1 MKPGIFMRDKDASL
15 ANGAVTRMVPAPIS
29 QSPQFPARAETSSGI
44 ARLLGH
50 RFGDGLVYLRDES
63 ERKLF
68 KLAVELGLVSG
79 EGYLTPEGHS
89 FLAAHGSD

>member
-1 MKPGIFMRDKDASL
+1 MAQESTPKEPKSRDRSEAS
-15 ANGAVTRMVPAPIS
+15 S
-29 QSPQFPARAETSSGI
+29 CI

-63 ERKLF
+63 ERKSF
-68 KLAVELGLVSG
+68 ALAVEWGLISR

-89 FLAAHGSD
+89 FLAAHGGD

>member
-1 MKPGIFMRDKDASL
+1 
-15 ANGAVTRMVPAPIS
+15 MVQEPIS
-29 QSPQFPARAETSSGI
+29 KSPQSPDRPETNSGI

-68 KLAVELGLVSG
+68 RLAVESGLLSR

-89 FLAAHGSD
+89 FLADHGSD

>member
-1 MKPGIFMRDKDASL
+1 MAK
-15 ANGAVTRMVPAPIS
+15 APNS
-29 QSPQFPARAETSSGI
+29 ESPQSPDRPETSSGI

-50 RFGDGLVYLRDES
+50 RFGDGLVYFRDES

-68 KLAVELGLVSG
+68 GLAVDLGLLSR

-89 FLAAHGSD
+89 FLADHGSD

>member
-1 MKPGIFMRDKDASL
+1 MAQASIS
-15 ANGAVTRMVPAPIS
+15 NEPRSRS
-29 QSPQFPARAETSSGI
+29 QSSDTRSGI

-68 KLAVELGLVSG
+68 GLAVEWGLLSR

-89 FLAAHGSD
+89 FLAVHGGD

>member
-1 MKPGIFMRDKDASL
+1 MAKESSL
-15 ANGAVTRMVPAPIS
+15 GRTGARGRS
-29 QSPQFPARAETSSGI
+29 DTSSGI

-50 RFGDGLVYLRDES
+50 RFGDGLVYFRDEG

-68 KLAVELGLVSG
+68 GLAVEWGLLSR

-89 FLAAHGSD
+89 FLATHGGD